1 MARVAACQ
9 GLDRRSSQSGCR
21 ALNKTRSKIMSKE
34 KLQAFA
40 EAVSKSEELQKRFN
54 SIQVEA
60 ARSTAEKLAK
70 LSESAGTPFTA
81 EEYLETV
88 AESAKELSPEQ
99 LHSVAGGVW
108 EPSAANIVNSI
119 VTFGVVCGLA
129 AAISAIAGNVDQC
142 QLGERGA

>member
-1 MARVAACQ
+1 M
-9 GLDRRSSQSGCR
+9 SQ
-21 ALNKTRSKIMSKE
+21 E

-60 ARSTAEKLAK
+60 ARTTAEKLAK

-81 EEYLETV
+81 EEYLNSV
-88 AESAKELSPEQ
+88 AESSEEMSAQQ

-108 EPSAANIVNSI
+108 EPSFGNIFTSI
-119 VTFGVVCGLA
+119 MSVGLGCAIA
-129 AAISAIAGNVDQC
+129 AAGSAI
-142 QLGERGA
+142 ERGGVDNCQIKF